1 MKIDNQ
7 PIDPAELS
15 AEFRR
20 LMQSQADR
28 PEDLKLGEDQVR
40 DLAIEN
46 VINKH
51 LIVREAKKRFP
62 TVKMDEIRRRA
73 AQLQERYG
81 GQFDPSRY
89 QAEMEDDVR
98 VDKLVREINR
108 DAAKVSDEEA
118 RAEYDAD
125 PAAWAEPE
133 QVHVSHI
140 VRHTFGG
147 ADPGR
152 SLQQIL
158 EAQRLLKAGQPFEAV
173 AKRFSDEH
181 GQAGDLGTF
190 ARGAMV
196 DKFENVVFRMKPGE
210 TSDVFQTEF
219 GYHIALV
226 HDKHPAK
233 PRSFEQA
240 KGDVVRAIRERREH
254 EAFDAFVVS
263 LREAATIERDEDDG
277 AAEQAPADATEA
289 APTDGPAGDE

>member
-1 MKIDNQ
+1 
-7 PIDPAELS
+7 
-15 AEFRR
+15 
-20 LMQSQADR
+20 MQSQADR
-28 PEDLKLGEDQVR
+28 PEDLKLDEAKVR
-40 DLAIEN
+40 DLAVEN

-51 LIVREAKKRFP
+51 LVVREAKKRFP

-73 AQLQERYG
+73 AQLQQQYGER
-81 GQFDPSRY
+81 FDPSRY

-108 DAAKVSDEEA
+108 GVAKVSDEEA
-118 RAEYDAD
+118 REEYDAD
-125 PAAWAEPE
+125 PSAWAEPE
-133 QVHVSHI
+133 RVHVSHI

-173 AKRFSDEH
+173 ARRFSDQH

-196 DKFENVVFRMKPGE
+196 DKFENVVFRMQPGE
-210 TSDVFQTEF
+210 TSNVFQTEF

-226 HDKHPAK
+226 HEKHPAK

-240 KGDVVRAIRERREH
+240 KGDVVRAIRERRER
-254 EAFDAFVVS
+254 EAFDAFVQS
-263 LREAATIERDEDDG
+263 LREAATIERDDED
-277 AAEQAPADATEA
+277 AAGEETPTENA
-289 APTDGPAGDE
+289 GSTPAGSPAQDE

>member
-28 PEDLKLGEDQVR
+28 PEDLKLGEEQVR
-40 DLAIEN
+40 RLAVEN

-51 LIVREAKKRFP
+51 LVVREAKKRFP

-81 GQFDPSRY
+81 NQFDPSRY

-98 VDKLVREINR
+98 VDKLVGEINR
-108 DAAKVSDEEA
+108 GAPRVSDEEA
-118 RAEYDAD
+118 RAEYEAD
-125 PAAWAEPE
+125 PSAWAEPE
-133 QVHVSHI
+133 RVHVSHI

-147 ADPGR
+147 ADAGR
-152 SLQQIL
+152 SLQEIL
-158 EAQRLLKAGQPFEAV
+158 EAQRMLKAGQPFEAV
-173 AKRFSDEH
+173 AKRFSDQH

-226 HDKHPAK
+226 HEKHPAK

-240 KGDVVRAIRERREH
+240 KGDVVRTIRERREH
-254 EAFDAFVVS
+254 EAFDAFVAS
-263 LREAATIERDEDDG
+263 LREAATIERDEEDSP
-277 AAEQAPADATEA
+277 AEDADAA
-289 APTDGPAGDE
+289 SAGDDERAE